1 MGFEDIFD
9 VQTERG
15 KYHADMV
22 AFALYD
28 KKINVRKDNELAQL
42 FADCYR
48 HVARY
53 NSTAEEWFIY
63 DGVRWV
69 QDTGGCTV
77 QELAKD
83 FYKRLWRHMC
93 STVWSEPLDEE
104 SDGQKDR
111 EAEQKSV
118 GSLHKLSRRR
128 TLLEDARS
136 IYPFRTEEL
145 DTDPWLLNC
154 LNFTLDLRTGEC
166 RAHNPDDLLSHVAD
180 VEYDPTAT
188 CPRFRQFV
196 TEIFSVPTP
205 EGYTERPA
213 MEDFVQQS
221 LGYALTGS
229 VTEDC
234 LFIEYGATTRNGKT
248 TLAEAVLSVVGSYG
262 CTTKP
267 DTLAYTGKPNGS
279 GASEDVARLKGKRFV
294 SISEPQKAMHLD
306 AAKVKDMTGGG
317 TQVARFLHQNSFEFR
332 PEFKIFIDTNYLPK
346 ATDETLFTSGRI
358 HVLGFERHFSED
370 ERDRD
375 LSEKLE
381 AEKPGILNWML
392 EGLRKYRAAGHLIA
406 PPEVIE
412 ATKEYQQEN
421 DKIGQFFDERM
432 KKSSSNCKGGSVYK
446 AFCDWCADNNS
457 HPQSKGVFFNDLRRR
472 GLMYPCLVNGKQ
484 DKNGVAG
491 YEIIDFDDRWPS
503 DEDAP
508 PERKW

>member
-1 MGFEDIFD
+1 MFDEIFD
-9 VQTERG
+9 TQTDRG
-15 KYHADMV
+15 RYHADMV
-22 AFALYD
+22 MFALSGAEF
-28 KKINVRKDNELAQL
+28 NVCQDNELAKL

-53 NSTAEEWFIY
+53 NATAEEWFVY

-69 QDTGGCTV
+69 QDTGGCAA
-77 QELAKD
+77 QELVKD
-83 FYKRLWRHMC
+83 FYKRLWNFMLKRWKDAPE
-93 STVWSEPLDEE
+93 TDSET
-104 SDGQKDR
+104 QR
-111 EAEQKSV
+111 IEAERKAVS
-118 GSLHKLSRRR
+118 SLHRLSRRR

-136 IYPFRTEEL
+136 IYPFCTEEF

-166 RAHNPDDLLSHVAD
+166 RAHNPDDLLSHVAS
-180 VEYDPTAT
+180 VEYDPTAD
-188 CPRFRQFV
+188 CPRFKRFLD
-196 TEIFSVPTP
+196 EIFCVPAP
-205 EGYTERPA
+205 DGYTERPA
-213 MEDFVQQS
+213 MVDFVQQA

-248 TLAEAVLSVVGSYG
+248 TLAEAVLSVFGSYG

-346 ATDETLFTSGRI
+346 ATDDTLFTSGRI

-375 LSEKLE
+375 LLEKLE
-381 AEKPGILNWML
+381 SEKSGILNWML
-392 EGLRKYRAAGHLIA
+392 EGLEKYRKAGHLIA

-432 KKSSSNCKGGSVYK
+432 KKSSENCKGGSVYK

>member
-1 MGFEDIFD
+1 MFDEIFD
-9 VQTERG
+9 TQTDRG
-15 KYHADMV
+15 RYHADMV
-22 AFALYD
+22 MFALSGAEF
-28 KKINVRKDNELAQL
+28 NVCQDNELAKL

-53 NSTAEEWFIY
+53 NATAEEWFVY

-69 QDTGGCTV
+69 QDTGGCAA
-77 QELAKD
+77 QELVKD
-83 FYKRLWRHMC
+83 FYKRLWSFMTKRWKDAPE
-93 STVWSEPLDEE
+93 TDSET
-104 SDGQKDR
+104 QR
-111 EAEQKSV
+111 IEAERKAVS
-118 GSLHKLSRRR
+118 SLHRLSRRR
-128 TLLEDARS
+128 TLLDDARS
-136 IYPFRTEEL
+136 IYPFHTEDL
-145 DTDPWLLNC
+145 DTDPWLFNTE
-154 LNFTLDLRTGEC
+154 NFTLDLRTGEC
-166 RAHNPDDLLSHVAD
+166 RPHSPDDLLSHVAS
-180 VEYDPTAT
+180 VEYDPTAD
-188 CPRFRQFV
+188 CPRFKQFLD
-196 TEIFSVPTP
+196 EIFCIPT
-205 EGYTERPA
+205 ENGYTERPA
-213 MEDFVQQS
+213 MVDFVQQA

-248 TLAEAVLSVVGSYG
+248 TLAEAVLSVFGSYG

-346 ATDETLFTSGRI
+346 ATDDTLFTSGRI

-381 AEKPGILNWML
+381 SEKSGILNWLL

-432 KKSSSNCKGGSVYK
+432 KKSSENCKGGSVYK

-472 GLMYPCLVNGKQ
+472 GLMYPCLVSGKQ